1 MCDARS
7 AEERQKESEL
17 IARFSEAVVRRGLTT
32 PAILFL
38 EMHRPLSFV
47 TAQAMTVFGPM
58 ATLIFDPKDYEA
70 FARLLERRGAI
81 EDIIRAIEAREAERT
96 EAPAGEATPPDDA
109 PGRDETE
116 AA

>member
-1 MCDARS
+1 M
-7 AEERQKESEL
+7 
-17 IARFSEAVVRRGLTT
+17 ARFAEAVVRRGLTT

-70 FARLLERRGAI
+70 FRRLLERRDAL
-81 EDIIRAIEAREAERT
+81 ENVIRAIEAREAETT
-96 EAPAGEATPPDDA
+96 EARDDGSPPPDDA